1 MDKNKG
7 LAVDLVLVGQLG
19 NFNLATARNQFPN
32 DPGYRVEL
40 LLERG
45 SAAALRDLLEKGPLR
60 DTADVK
66 FPVFGCS
73 ATFSTKLKSIV
84 RTDRPRQGIDDPL
97 LFL

>member
-7 LAVDLVLVGQLG
+7 LAVDLVLVGQLD

-45 SAAALRDLLEKGPLR
+45 SAAALRDLRKVLSVTPLMSN
-60 DTADVK
+60 
-66 FPVFGCS
+66 FPSS
-73 ATFSTKLKSIV
+73 AA
-84 RTDRPRQGIDDPL
+84 RPPSPQNSSPL
-97 LFL
+97 